1 MWVYISITA
10 VTVVSLAWF
19 SVVLVSAR
27 LRQTPTLTMLDI
39 EKAIDF
45 IAENLPE
52 EVAMRITHDDVR
64 LLFRW
69 EITYFRKRGIAS
81 YGGVDSEA
89 EMAALGNEAVVAH
102 EDDLVD
108 ELIKRSKEAQLGLK
122 VIDIVC
128 VTDLANQYMRAIG
141 AIGDEISETK
151 NH

>member
-52 EVAMRITHDDVR
+52 EVATRITHDDVR

-89 EMAALGNEAVVAH
+89 EMAALRNEAVVAH

>member
-52 EVAMRITHDDVR
+52 EVATRITHDDVR

>member
-1 MWVYISITA
+1 
-10 VTVVSLAWF
+10 
-19 SVVLVSAR
+19 
-27 LRQTPTLTMLDI
+27 MLDI

-52 EVAMRITHDDVR
+52 EVATRITHDDVR